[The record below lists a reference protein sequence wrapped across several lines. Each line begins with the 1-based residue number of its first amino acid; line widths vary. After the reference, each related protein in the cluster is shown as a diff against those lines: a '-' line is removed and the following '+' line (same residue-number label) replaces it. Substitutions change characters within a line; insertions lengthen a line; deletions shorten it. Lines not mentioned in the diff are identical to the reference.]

1 MLEAPRKSRAP
12 SSNICSFTNLIE
24 DFNNLDLS
32 TSSPTVYFAKQTLCC
47 WVMAK

>member
-24 DFNNLDLS
+24 DFNKLDLF
-32 TSSPTVYFAKQTLCC
+32 TYPPTI
-47 WVMAK
+47 